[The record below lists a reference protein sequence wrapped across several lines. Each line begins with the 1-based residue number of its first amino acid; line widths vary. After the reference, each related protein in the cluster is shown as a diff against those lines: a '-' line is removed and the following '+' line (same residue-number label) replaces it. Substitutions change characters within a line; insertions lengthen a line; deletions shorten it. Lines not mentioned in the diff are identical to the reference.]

1 MENQSIVAQDSSLV
15 KAVTAAGVAPSVGE
29 FIVASFTD
37 NLPAIR
43 ALADEAESIVV
54 SSVEEKAKM
63 KRAREIRLKLREL
76 RVQADKVRKDLKE
89 DSNRYG
95 KAVQAAFNLIANLCE
110 PAEEHLEKQEKYEE
124 YIILQQQNELRTMRQ
139 LSVDEEGL
147 TNFLTQGIDLGKI
160 TEVDFQ
166 DLMDMARMR
175 LARQQSEQAKA
186 QEEARLLKEE
196 NERIRQEQAQA
207 KAKED
212 AIRLEKE
219 AAEAKLRQMEAEAKA
234 KAEREAQE
242 EAKRQYLASAA
253 TDFEKIEDV
262 QQRLRGFELPEVSSE
277 FGQKLMADIRYLLNK
292 IDGHISQN
300 IEKLKA

>member
-1 MENQSIVAQDSSLV
+1 MENQSIVAQDSALV

-242 EAKRQYLASAA
+242 EAKRLYLTSAA

-262 QQRLRGFELPEVSSE
+262 QQRLRGFELPEASSE

>member
-1 MENQSIVAQDSSLV
+1 
-15 KAVTAAGVAPSVGE
+15 
-29 FIVASFTD
+29 
-37 NLPAIR
+37 
-43 ALADEAESIVV
+43 
-54 SSVEEKAKM
+54 
-63 KRAREIRLKLREL
+63 
-76 RVQADKVRKDLKE
+76 
-89 DSNRYG
+89 
-95 KAVQAAFNLIANLCE
+95 
-110 PAEEHLEKQEKYEE
+110 
-124 YIILQQQNELRTMRQ
+124 
-139 LSVDEEGL
+139 
-147 TNFLTQGIDLGKI
+147 
-160 TEVDFQ
+160 
-166 DLMDMARMR
+166 MDMARMR

-242 EAKRQYLASAA
+242 EAKRLYLTSAA

-262 QQRLRGFELPEVSSE
+262 QHRLRGFELPEASSE

>member
-1 MENQSIVAQDSSLV
+1 MENQSIVAQDSALV

-219 AAEAKLRQMEAEAKA
+219 AAEAKLRQMEA
-234 KAEREAQE
+234 
-242 EAKRQYLASAA
+242 KRVYLTSAA

-262 QQRLRGFELPEVSSE
+262 QQRLRGFELPEASSE